1 MHVLW
6 MFHRRLLVT
15 VAVVSCVGASVA
27 LMVAASQRG
36 DPRTGIGLRAHRSTG
51 AAPSAA
57 DVIHS
62 RSPGRP
68 STATTHPPLS
78 AVQEQID
85 AELARAVTP
94 ASISAAQQST
104 VPTPAASAAYPSI
117 PAVDRSDPSAYVLAF
132 ATELLDTDYATES
145 RAELLAWAEH
155 EEAPN
160 TLPGV
165 PASVA
170 GKALVLSLAD
180 PDIPGATPSPTPS
193 AAQWASDGQ
202 RGEVQSVSDLQVEVD
217 PDWTQI
223 ISEGWQPADARMTIE
238 VVTGTMTISTDGQAA
253 PPQSFSLTVTL
264 GTAAHVRSGYGAVAV
279 GDWTLN

>member
-6 MFHRRLLVT
+6 MFHRRLVVT
-15 VAVVSCVGASVA
+15 VAVMSCVGGSIA
-27 LMVAASQRG
+27 LVVAASQRSS
-36 DPRTGIGLRAHRSTG
+36 PRAGIGLRAHPTG
-51 AAPSAA
+51 HVPSAA
-57 DVIHS
+57 DIGH
-62 RSPGRP
+62 RP
-68 STATTHPPLS
+68 STRRPSTSTTRPPSS
-78 AVQEQID
+78 AVQAEID
-85 AELARAVTP
+85 AQLARAVTP
-94 ASISAAQQST
+94 ASILAAQQST
-104 VPTPAASAAYPSI
+104 VPTPAVSAAYPSI
-117 PAVDRSDPSAYVLAF
+117 SAVDRSDPSAYALAF
-132 ATELLDTDYATES
+132 ATELLDTDYGTQS
-145 RAELLAWAEH
+145 RTELLAWAEH

-193 AAQWASDGQ
+193 AAQWESDGQ

-223 ISEGWQPADARMTIE
+223 ISEGWQPADPRMTIE
-238 VVTGTMTISTDGQAA
+238 VVTGTMMISTDGQAA
-253 PPQSFSLTVTL
+253 PAQSFSLTLTL
-264 GTAAHVRSGYGAVAV
+264 GTAAHIRSGYGAVAV